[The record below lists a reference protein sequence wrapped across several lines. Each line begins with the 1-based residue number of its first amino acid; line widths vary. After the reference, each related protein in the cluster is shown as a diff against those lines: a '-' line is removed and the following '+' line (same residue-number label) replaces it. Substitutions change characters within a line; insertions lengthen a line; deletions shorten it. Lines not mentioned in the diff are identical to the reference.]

1 MSEINT
7 PICTH
12 CGHPLSAHRPR
23 ERLCP
28 LYGKDGK
35 LRGWTGREFTTDP
48 PPEPKLYTASELKL
62 AKLETVER
70 VMALA
75 ERTKIRPFGYKD
87 ETVYEIRGDFVEKLK
102 EEIENDMSNMW

>member
-1 MSEINT
+1 MTQGEKCKNCGLYFRQHGPYNQCPIGSTFFERAEIQ
-7 PICTH
+7 
-12 CGHPLSAHRPR
+12 
-23 ERLCP
+23 
-28 LYGKDGK
+28 
-35 LRGWTGREFTTDP
+35 
-48 PPEPKLYTASELKL
+48 LYTASELKL

>member
-1 MSEINT
+1 MSRIN
-7 PICTH
+7 P
-12 CGHPLSAHRPR
+12 GAWPDQVQRDFARMES
-23 ERLCP
+23 
-28 LYGKDGK
+28 
-35 LRGWTGREFTTDP
+35 
-48 PPEPKLYTASELKL
+48 KLYTASELKL